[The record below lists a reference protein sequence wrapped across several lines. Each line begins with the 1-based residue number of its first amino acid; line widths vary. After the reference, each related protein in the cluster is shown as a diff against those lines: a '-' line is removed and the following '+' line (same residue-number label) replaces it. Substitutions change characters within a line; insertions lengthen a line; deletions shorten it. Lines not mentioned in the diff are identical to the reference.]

1 MQPLKRDDLWKL
13 EDYARERPAFRARVL
28 AHKKDRTVPL
38 GDHLIV
44 LFEDRLTVQ
53 YQVQEMLRIERVY
66 EPEGIDDELA
76 AYNPLVPDGGN
87 LKATLL
93 IEYPDPVQRKRELA
107 RLHGIEH
114 RIALEVG
121 GHAAVTAIADEDLD
135 RSNDEKT
142 SAVHFLRFE
151 LDAPMRAAW
160 RAGAVVH
167 CTVDHANYRARVAL
181 ATRTRAALS
190 ADFDA

>member
-1 MQPLKRDDLWKL
+1 MQPLTRSDLWKL
-13 EDYARERPAFRARVL
+13 EDYARERPAFRTRVL

-38 GDHLIV
+38 GDHLIL
-44 LFEDRLTVQ
+44 LFEDRLTVH

-93 IEYPDPVQRKRELA
+93 IEYPDPDERKRELA
-107 RLHGIEH
+107 RLHGVEH
-114 RIALEVG
+114 RITLVVD
-121 GHAAVTAIADEDLD
+121 GHAAVDAIADEDLD

-151 LDAPMRAAW
+151 LDASMRAAW
-160 RAGAVVH
+160 RAGADVH
-167 CTVDHANYRARVAL
+167 CVVDHPNYRARVAL
-181 ATRTRAALS
+181 SERARAALG
-190 ADFDA
+190 ADFD